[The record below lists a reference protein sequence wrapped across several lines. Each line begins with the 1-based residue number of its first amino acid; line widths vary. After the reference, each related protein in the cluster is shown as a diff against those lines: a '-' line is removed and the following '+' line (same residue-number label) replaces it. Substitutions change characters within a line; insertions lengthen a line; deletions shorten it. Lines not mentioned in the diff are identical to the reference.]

1 MLQILEHM
9 KRVDVEVDRLR
20 IWDFYLTFP
29 NEARKISFPMD
40 LKDLKKVF
48 RSKDPNPYEDLID
61 AKRILL
67 RMKSYQVAALKCL
80 ASYDLIDQDELS
92 NGYVK
97 RTDNAIPKEISEKI
111 NELTIEQENI
121 LKLVIGFT
129 ELPLFGKSGLKSRTG
144 LLDFRYDA
152 K

>member
-1 MLQILEHM
+1 
-9 KRVDVEVDRLR
+9 
-20 IWDFYLTFP
+20 
-29 NEARKISFPMD
+29 
-40 LKDLKKVF
+40 
-48 RSKDPNPYEDLID
+48 
-61 AKRILL
+61 
-67 RMKSYQVAALKCL
+67 LKCL

-129 ELPLFGKSGLKSRTG
+129 ELPLFWEIGIKK
-144 LLDFRYDA
+144 
-152 K
+152 